1 MGYLHDILSAD
12 SNAEGGSVLK
22 NWPPPQSPWMAHAML
37 ELAQIEYPGLDPRPY
52 LTQLNEISSHLGDRL
67 RNFNDGREFVEK
79 AAEYLFGELGFRG
92 NETNFYD
99 PDNSCLNQVLDRKV
113 GIPIT
118 LSLVYVL
125 VASRL
130 KMPVYGVALPRRFV
144 VRYDDG
150 NYSTYIDPYGG
161 GQRVSIGECLRMAGL
176 ETADLSIF
184 IPATPKRILM
194 RMLENLQGCYLRRND
209 FERAIQVLN
218 WLLIGDPD
226 QPQRYKLRG
235 VIHLELH
242 HWSAARRDLE
252 QYLHLA
258 PENSPDKPELREQ
271 LAEIHAQL
279 GRIN

>member
-1 MGYLHDILSAD
+1 M
-12 SNAEGGSVLK
+12 LK

-37 ELAQIEYPGLDPRPY
+37 ELAKIEHPGLDPQPY

-79 AAEYLFGELGFRG
+79 AADYLFGELGFRG
-92 NETNFYD
+92 NENDFYD
-99 PDNSCLNQVLDRKV
+99 PNNSCLNQVLDRKV

-130 KMPVYGVALPRRFV
+130 KMPVYGIALPRRFV

-161 GQRVSIGECLRMAGL
+161 GQRVSIGDCLRMAGL

-209 FERAIQVLN
+209 FERAIRVLD
-218 WLLIGDPD
+218 WLLIGDPV
-226 QPQRYKLRG
+226 QAQRYKLRG
-235 VIHLELH
+235 VIHLELR

-252 QYLHLA
+252 QYLQLT
-258 PENSPDKPELREQ
+258 PEDSPDRPELRAQ

>member
-1 MGYLHDILSAD
+1 MSYLHDILSAD
-12 SNAEGGSVLK
+12 TGTEGGSVLK

-37 ELAQIEYPGLDPRPY
+37 ELAKIEHPGLDPQPY

-79 AAEYLFGELGFRG
+79 AADYLFGELGFRG
-92 NETNFYD
+92 NENDFYD
-99 PDNSCLNQVLDRKV
+99 PNNSCLNQVLDRKV

-130 KMPVYGVALPRRFV
+130 KMPVYGIALPRRFV

-161 GQRVSIGECLRMAGL
+161 GQRVSIGDCLRMAGL

-209 FERAIQVLN
+209 FERAIRVLD
-218 WLLIGDPD
+218 WLLIGDPV
-226 QPQRYKLRG
+226 QAQRYKLRG
-235 VIHLELH
+235 VIHLELR

-252 QYLHLA
+252 QYLQLT
-258 PENSPDKPELREQ
+258 PEDSPDRPELRAQ